1 MQALTSKELAYVN
14 DMLGGEDLL
23 QKMCVAAATT
33 AKQSEVQQFLQHVV
47 IEHQRRHNNLVRVL
61 EQHEGMAH

>member
-23 QKMCVAAATT
+23 QKMCVVASTT
-33 AKQSEVQQFLQHVV
+33 SKQPEVKQFLQHVV
-47 IEHQRRHNNLVRVL
+47 SEHQRRHQELVRVL
-61 EQHEGMAH
+61 EQHESLAH